1 VIAARG
7 TRLAA
12 LGAMLLVAGCGGDA
26 GDGGPT
32 GLPKPADVRISAPA
46 TELYVGQSVQLTATA
61 LDAGGND
68 LAAGEASWTS
78 NNPTVAQIS
87 ETGLLIAMV
96 PGSAVMRATI
106 AGKSATMGV
115 TVEELPGYDVTV
127 QVTSTFAPATVSVRQ
142 GGTVRFVFSGVNQN
156 ITFSTAFPGAP
167 ANIPNTAAVVTV
179 NRQFGT
185 VGDFR
190 YESTVSAGLAG
201 IVRVR

>member
-1 VIAARG
+1 MSARRG
-7 TRLAA
+7 MSALA

-46 TELYVGQSVQLTATA
+46 TELFVGQSVQLTATA
-61 LDAGGND
+61 LDAAGAD
-68 LAAGEASWTS
+68 LAAGEASWSTT
-78 NNPTVAQIS
+78 NAAVATVS
-87 ETGLLIAMV
+87 ETGLLIAMA
-96 PGSAVMRATI
+96 PGSATMKATI
-106 AGKSATMGV
+106 AGKTASMGV

-127 QVTSTFAPATVSVRQ
+127 QVTSTFAPATIAVRQ
-142 GGTVRFVFSGVNQN
+142 YGTVRFVFSGVQQN

-167 ANIPNTAAVVTV
+167 ANVPNTTTGTV

-190 YESTVSAGLAG
+190 YESSVSAGLAG

>member
-1 VIAARG
+1 MAARG
-7 TRLAA
+7 LRLAA
-12 LGAMLLVAGCGGDA
+12 LAAALAVSGCGSEDGGEGVAG
-26 GDGGPT
+26 
-32 GLPKPADVRISAPA
+32 LPRPADVRITAPA
-46 TELYVGQSVQLTATA
+46 TELFVGQSVQLQATA

-68 LAAGEASWTS
+68 LAAGETTWTS
-78 NNPTVAQIS
+78 NNPTVATVS

-115 TVEELPGYDVTV
+115 TVEELPGYNVTV

-142 GGTVRFVFSGVNQN
+142 GGTVRFAFSGVNQN
-156 ITFSTAFPGAP
+156 VTFSTAFPGAP
-167 ANIPNTAAVVTV
+167 SNIPNTATGNVD
-179 NRQFGT
+179 RRFDT